1 MYTQVDRPKVDP
13 LLALDLRGNV
23 FVQRLAEGESAGM
36 MGYAYQMQEH
46 CPSLER
52 KVQPQ
57 S

>member
-13 LLALDLRGNV
+13 LLALDLRGAV